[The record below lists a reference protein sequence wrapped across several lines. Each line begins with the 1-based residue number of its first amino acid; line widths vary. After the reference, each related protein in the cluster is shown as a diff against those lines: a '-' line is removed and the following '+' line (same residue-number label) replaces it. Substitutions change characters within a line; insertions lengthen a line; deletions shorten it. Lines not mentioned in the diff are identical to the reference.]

1 MKRAKRIP
9 IQMLILNLIAAI
21 VCITG
26 MLVMNYHLDMIVKN
40 YEQNAEICMQERLIM
55 SDLCRLMGRHHIVV
69 SWHTLTDLPEE
80 KSVYEEKAQRL
91 KAEITDRL
99 EEMNGHSFTDEKE
112 QLFHTV
118 YSNAFSYFS
127 NAENVFQMSR
137 EGNSQTAR
145 YYVTSFLADFIDEI
159 TEDIDT
165 MDGYVAAEM
174 AETDREMARRIQT
187 AEFSERICILCIIV
201 VTAVCMI
208 LCVGI
213 TSKLESYKNQLEA
226 ENERKTQE
234 LICHNHKMLVMQ
246 ENAIIGIADLIEN
259 RDQDTGE
266 HVKRTSRYV
275 ELLTKAAQK
284 EGYCSQV
291 LTDDYAELLIKAA
304 PLHDIGKIA
313 VSDTIL
319 QKPGKLTQ
327 EEFEAMKEHT
337 TAGGRIVGEILK
349 GIEEKGYIDI
359 ASQVAAFHHE
369 KWDGSGY
376 PHGLRGE
383 TIPLGARIMA
393 IADVFDAL
401 VSKRCYKEPMSVNE
415 AFDVIRESAG
425 SHFDP
430 VLVGIFCKIRQEV
443 EGVPGTE
450 EMAVPQS

>member
-26 MLVMNYHLDMIVKN
+26 MLVMNYHLDMIVKK

-80 KSVYEEKAQRL
+80 KSVYEEKAKRL
-91 KAEITDRL
+91 KAEITDKL

-137 EGNSQTAR
+137 EGSSQTAR

-187 AEFSERICILCIIV
+187 AELNERVCILCIIV

-213 TSKLESYKNQLEA
+213 TSKLEAYKNQLEA

-234 LICHNHKMLVMQ
+234 LIRHNHKML
-246 ENAIIGIADLIEN
+246 
-259 RDQDTGE
+259 
-266 HVKRTSRYV
+266 
-275 ELLTKAAQK
+275 
-284 EGYCSQV
+284 
-291 LTDDYAELLIKAA
+291 
-304 PLHDIGKIA
+304 
-313 VSDTIL
+313 
-319 QKPGKLTQ
+319 
-327 EEFEAMKEHT
+327 AMKEHT

-393 IADVFDAL
+393 VADVFDAL
-401 VSKRCYKEPMSVNE
+401 VSKRCYKEPMPVNE

-430 VLVGIFCKIRQEV
+430 KLAAIFCEIRREV
-443 EGVPGTE
+443 EQVSETE
-450 EMAVPQS
+450 EMAALSS